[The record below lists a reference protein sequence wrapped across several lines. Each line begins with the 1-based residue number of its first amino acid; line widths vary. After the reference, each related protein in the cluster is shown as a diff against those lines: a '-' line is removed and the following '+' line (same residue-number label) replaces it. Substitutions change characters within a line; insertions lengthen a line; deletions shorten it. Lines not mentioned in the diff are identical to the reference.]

1 MTDEELVY
9 LIREKNEDAEYLFM
23 KRYESIIP
31 KISFAAVGHFAND
44 SEVISTA
51 YIVLMQ
57 CVYSYDDILNNNFKA
72 YFSMCLRRRLNSLL
86 KKYRYSEKSRWNYN
100 YLDLADVEISDYT
113 LNDPVQKYIFEEEK
127 GTIVQA
133 LTPLE
138 KRIFIAYVEGYQAL
152 EIALDES
159 VPIKKVYNTIH
170 KVRKMLKR

>member
-9 LIREKNEDAEYLFM
+9 LIREKNEDAEYVFM
-23 KRYESIIP
+23 KRYERIIP
-31 KISFAAVGHFAND
+31 KISYTAVGSFAND
-44 SEVISTA
+44 SEVLSTA

-57 CVYSYDDILNNNFKA
+57 CVYSYDDILNNNFKG
-72 YFSMCLRRRLNSLL
+72 YFSMCLKRRLNSLL

-100 YLDLADVEISDYT
+100 YLDVTDVEISDYT

-127 GTIVQA
+127 GMIGKA

-138 KRIFIAYVEGYQAL
+138 QRIFFAYVEGYQSP
-152 EIALDES
+152 EIALEER